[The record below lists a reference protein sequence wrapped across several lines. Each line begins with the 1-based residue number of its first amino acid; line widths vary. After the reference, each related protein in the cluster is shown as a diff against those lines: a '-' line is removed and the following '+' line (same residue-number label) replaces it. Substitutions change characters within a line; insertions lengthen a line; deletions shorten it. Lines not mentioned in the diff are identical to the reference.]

1 MGMSAK
7 IIPISRHNSKP
18 ARKTSQSNSKNHVPI
33 AFNRRE
39 LGTILNV
46 YGQMVALGYWK
57 DYAIDMLPER
67 AVFSIYRQATQ
78 TPLYQI
84 NKRPDL
90 RGKQGQF
97 SVVAPGGLILKR
109 GHDLK
114 AVLRVFDKA
123 RFKSL

>member
-1 MGMSAK
+1 MSAQ
-7 IIPISRHNSKP
+7 IIPISRLQSAP
-18 ARKTSQSNSKNHVPI
+18 ARKNRAPI

-39 LGTILNV
+39 LGVILNV
-46 YGQMVALGYWK
+46 YGQMVTQGHWK

-67 AVFSIYRQATQ
+67 AVFSIFRKATQ

-84 NKRPDL
+84 NKRPEL

-114 AVLRVFDKA
+114 AVLLVFDKS
-123 RFKSL
+123 RFKSF

>member
-1 MGMSAK
+1 MSAK
-7 IIPISRHNSKP
+7 IIPINRQSSKKP
-18 ARKTSQSNSKNHVPI
+18 RTNREPV
-33 AFNRRE
+33 AFDRGE
-39 LGTILNV
+39 LGIILNI
-46 YGQMVALGYWK
+46 YGQMVTQGHWK

-67 AVFSIYRQATQ
+67 AVFSVFRQATE

-114 AVLRVFDKA
+114 TVLRVFDKA

>member
-1 MGMSAK
+1 MSAK
-7 IIPISRHNSKP
+7 IIPINRQLPRKSRMNREP
-18 ARKTSQSNSKNHVPI
+18 V
-33 AFNRRE
+33 AFDRGE
-39 LGTILNV
+39 LGTILNI
-46 YGQMVALGYWK
+46 YGQMVTQGQWK

-84 NKRPDL
+84 NKRPDM

-97 SVVAPGGLILKR
+97 SVVAPGGLIMKR

-114 AVLRVFDKA
+114 TVLRVFDKV

>member
-1 MGMSAK
+1 MSAK
-7 IIPISRHNSKP
+7 IIPISRQHPKA
-18 ARKTSQSNSKNHVPI
+18 ARQNRAPV
-33 AFNRRE
+33 AFNRQE

-46 YGQMVALGYWK
+46 YGQIVARGHWK

-84 NKRPDL
+84 NKRPKL
-90 RGKQGQF
+90 QGMQGQF

-109 GHDLK
+109 GHNLK
-114 AVLRVFDKA
+114 TVLRVFDKF